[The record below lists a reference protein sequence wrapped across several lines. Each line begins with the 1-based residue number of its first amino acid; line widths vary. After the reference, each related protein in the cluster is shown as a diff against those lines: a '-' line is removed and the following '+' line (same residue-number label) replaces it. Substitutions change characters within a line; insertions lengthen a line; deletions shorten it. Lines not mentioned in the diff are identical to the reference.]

1 MYRYNNNIGKRDY
14 ALFRDISVS
23 SIPEKNFDCG
33 GKETSGRC
41 VAFLEMRQCKSTLE

>member
-23 SIPEKNFDCG
+23 SIPEK
-33 GKETSGRC
+33 K
-41 VAFLEMRQCKSTLE
+41 TLSMVERKPVVDA